1 MLFEHWIYSISIAI
15 IVGMIYYKLTGREY
29 SWIIIGSAYVADI
42 DVVIN
47 SMLRKIGITV
57 LVYGHPIRHGNFH
70 NIAVLLLFAVL
81 TALILQTF
89 GIGLVDSFIFA
100 SIGFGAHMFE
110 DALVFNP
117 AYSFFWPISSQI
129 FGIGIFEYNRDWYGI
144 ADKEVLIIGLIVVI
158 VCAIIRTAYEGKGWV
173 KRIVPGCL
181 PFNVI

>member
-1 MLFEHWIYSISIAI
+1 MLFEHWIYSIAIAI
-15 IVGMIYYKLTGREY
+15 IAGMIYYKFASREY
-29 SWIIIGSAYVADI
+29 SWIIIASAYVPDI

-47 SMLRKIGITV
+47 DMLKKIGIIV
-57 LVYGHPIRHGNFH
+57 LVYGHQIRHGDFH
-70 NIAVLLLFAVL
+70 NIAVLLFFAVS

-89 GIGLVDSFIFA
+89 GIRFMDSFIFA

-144 ADKEVLIIGLIVVI
+144 ADKEVLIVGLIAVI
-158 VCAIIRTAYEGKGWV
+158 VCAIIRAAYEGKGWV
-173 KRIVPGCL
+173 KRMVPGCL
-181 PFNVI
+181 PL